1 MGEKIRVLGI
11 APYEGLSNILVSV
24 SAEFSQIELT
34 TYVGDLEQGLGI
46 AKKNLHKNYD
56 AVISRGM
63 TAKLLNQLP
72 IPVVDIGIS
81 IYDVLCT
88 MKLASIPGK
97 RTAFVSYAD
106 ISVLARQVSEITD
119 YEIDIYTVS
128 SPEAAEAILNKVNDM
143 DYGAIICDR
152 VVNQI
157 ATKLQINSYLITS
170 GIESIRKAF
179 EEVLAICRYP
189 NNLRNENQLLREL
202 INGQLSE
209 TVLFD
214 DKKNVI
220 LSTIDSPKD
229 SLISLFENEIEETK
243 VFQERRITRNLDGM
257 VLNIRSKTITV
268 GNDSYVVFFFTSRKS
283 ITKKDKPGV
292 EYYSFKE
299 IQTTYNSS
307 MLFLSGVI
315 GGSQIQAD
323 RIKNSYRPVLI
334 YGENGTGKDSFA
346 HYLFLNGN
354 HKNSPFIEID
364 CYELDDK
371 GWDYIFEHHM
381 SPLTETKCT
390 IYIKNLGKIPTN
402 RGIKLVST
410 LSELGTCN
418 ENRVIFS
425 CLCNENRL
433 VPRICTTIADRFGA
447 LSVYMPPLRSITEN
461 IDRLARLTLNNLT
474 LELNKTIYGFSEE
487 AMNSLRNY
495 SWPNNFTQFKRV
507 ISELAIF
514 AKESIISQRDVAE
527 IMQKET
533 YIGYTS
539 DKEEDFLP
547 INLRRPL
554 KEIEHEI
561 VSRILGETGNNQ
573 TEAANILQV
582 SRTTLWRMLKPEEK
596 VFNKKS

>member
-1 MGEKIRVLGI
+1 MKERIRVLGI
-11 APYEGLSNILVSV
+11 APYEGLSNILISV
-24 SAEFSQIELT
+24 SEEYPQIDLT

-88 MKLASIPGK
+88 MKLASFPGK
-97 RTAFVSYAD
+97 KTAFVSYAD

-119 YEIDIYTVS
+119 YKIDIYTAS
-128 SPEAAEAILNKVNDM
+128 SPEAAEDILSKVNTM

-170 GIESIRKAF
+170 GIESIKKAF
-179 EEVLAICRYP
+179 DEVLIICRYP
-189 NNLRNENQLLREL
+189 NNLRNENHLLREL

-214 DKKNVI
+214 EGKNVI
-220 LSTIDSPKD
+220 LSTIDSPKE
-229 SLISLFENEIEETK
+229 SLISLFESEIEETK
-243 VFQERRITRNLDGM
+243 EFKERRITRNLDGM
-257 VLNIRSKTITV
+257 MLNIRSKTITI
-268 GNDSYVVFFFTSRKS
+268 GDDSYVVFFFTSRKNIS
-283 ITKKDKPGV
+283 NKDKPGI
-292 EYYSFKE
+292 EHFSYKQ
-299 IQTTYNSS
+299 IQNAYNSS
-307 MLFLSGVI
+307 MLFLSGVM
-315 GGSQIQAD
+315 GGNNVQVEKV
-323 RIKNSYRPVLI
+323 RKSYRPVLV

-354 HKNSPFIEID
+354 HKNAPFIEID
-364 CYELDDK
+364 CYELDNK
-371 GWDYIFEHHM
+371 GWDYILEHHM
-381 SPLTETKCT
+381 SPLTETRCT
-390 IYIKNLGKIPTN
+390 LYFKNLGKIPTN
-402 RGIKLVST
+402 KRIELVST

-425 CLCNENRL
+425 CLCNENKM
-433 VPRICTTIADRFGA
+433 VPQICTTIADKFGA
-447 LSVYMPPLRSITEN
+447 LSVYMPPLRSLHEN
-461 IDRLARLTLNNLT
+461 IDRLARLTLNNLAPET
-474 LELNKTIYGFSEE
+474 KKTIYGFTED
-487 AMNSLRNY
+487 AMDCIKSYN
-495 SWPNNFTQFKRV
+495 WPNNFTQFKRV
-507 ISELAIF
+507 IYELATF
-514 AKESIISQRDVAE
+514 ARGSIIEKKDVDE

-539 DKEEDFLP
+539 DKEDGFLP

-554 KEIEHEI
+554 KEIEREI
-561 VSRILGETGNNQ
+561 VLRIIEETGNNQ
-573 TEAANILQV
+573 SEAADILQI
-582 SRTTLWRMLKPEEK
+582 SRTTLWRMM
-596 VFNKKS
+596 KSDK